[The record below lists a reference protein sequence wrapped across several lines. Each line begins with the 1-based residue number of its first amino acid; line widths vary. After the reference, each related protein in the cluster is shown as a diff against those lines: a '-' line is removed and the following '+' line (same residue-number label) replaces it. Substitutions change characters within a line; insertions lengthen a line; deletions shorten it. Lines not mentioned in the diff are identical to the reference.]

1 MDTRYITPDAISEV
15 RRGIRDELLPIFTEV
30 RQILEENKSID
41 FPGWGPIGEWTV
53 GALYRSMID
62 SFVDDA
68 EAAHAVLTKWES
80 EDLSFAERN
89 WRTAEDLIV
98 RRVGRKP

>member
-15 RRGIRDELLPIFTEV
+15 RRDIRDELLPVFAEV

-62 SFVDDA
+62 SFADDA
-68 EAAHAVLTKWES
+68 EAAHAVLAKWES